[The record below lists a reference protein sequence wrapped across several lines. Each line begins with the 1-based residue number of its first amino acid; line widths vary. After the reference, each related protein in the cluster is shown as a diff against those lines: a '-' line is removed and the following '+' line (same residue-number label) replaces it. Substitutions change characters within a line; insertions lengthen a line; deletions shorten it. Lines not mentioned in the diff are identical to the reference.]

1 NRNEGVDASPTAIGF
16 TQTGEWLEYT
26 VDIQHE
32 DEYIV
37 ESRVASGA
45 NGAAFTFYLDNNFIV
60 PGDDGTPGGFVNVP
74 NTGDW
79 VDIDCFTF
87 RCVNPTGVESIS
99 AENGLIPDG
108 DYSVYDIAGRFVKKI
123 TVSQNSY
130 KNILKRGFYILRN
143 SKGKNYT
150 LLVRK

>member
-1 NRNEGVDASPTAIGF
+1 M
-16 TQTGEWLEYT
+16 
-26 VDIQHE
+26 
-32 DEYIV
+32 
-37 ESRVASGA
+37 ASGA
-45 NGAAFTFYLDNNFIV
+45 NGAAFTFYLDNSFIV
-60 PGDDGTPGGFVNVP
+60 PGDDGTPGGFVKVP
-74 NTGDW
+74 NTGDWETFKVVETKLNKLTKGTHVLKVEITGDW

-130 KNILKRGFYILRN
+130 KNILKSGFYILRN